1 MVSNVSW
8 LGCVLVTPFATA
20 PCILVSRAVALLRR
34 FDVIDRIYRYMI
46 HRFIP
51 DVISVVMVILSDI
64 DYESEIVMLHEIL
77 VALQDLS

>member
-1 MVSNVSW
+1 
-8 LGCVLVTPFATA
+8 
-20 PCILVSRAVALLRR
+20 
-34 FDVIDRIYRYMI
+34 MI